1 MNVST
6 SELDFLTTLETII
19 ADRLKNPAQESYTSS
34 LIARGPKR
42 VAQKVGEEA
51 VEVALASVDG
61 DREEITNEAADL
73 IYHLLVLLQSQS
85 ITLADVTAVLEARH
99 SDQA

>member
-6 SELDFLTTLETII
+6 SGLDFLTTLETII
-19 ADRLKNPAQESYTSS
+19 DDRLKKPAEESYTSS

-42 VAQKVGEEA
+42 VAQKIGEEA
-51 VEVALASVDG
+51 VEVALASVSG

-73 IYHLLVLLQSQS
+73 IFHLLVLLSSQG
-85 ITLADVTAVLEARH
+85 IKLDDVTSVLESRH
-99 SDQA
+99 LG

>member
-19 ADRLKNPAQESYTSS
+19 DDRLNNPAEESYTSS

-42 VAQKVGEEA
+42 VAQKIGEEA
-51 VEVALASVDG
+51 VEVALASVSG

-73 IYHLLVLLQSQS
+73 IFHLLVLLSSQG
-85 ITLADVTAVLEARH
+85 IKLADVTSVLESRH
-99 SDQA
+99 VG

>member
-6 SELDFLTTLETII
+6 SGLDFLTTLETII
-19 ADRLKNPAQESYTSS
+19 DDRLKNPAEESYTSS

-42 VAQKVGEEA
+42 VAQKIGEEA
-51 VEVALASVDG
+51 VEVALASVSG

-73 IYHLLVLLQSQS
+73 IFHLLVLLRTQG
-85 ITLADVTAVLEARH
+85 IKLDDVTSVLESRH
-99 SDQA
+99 FG